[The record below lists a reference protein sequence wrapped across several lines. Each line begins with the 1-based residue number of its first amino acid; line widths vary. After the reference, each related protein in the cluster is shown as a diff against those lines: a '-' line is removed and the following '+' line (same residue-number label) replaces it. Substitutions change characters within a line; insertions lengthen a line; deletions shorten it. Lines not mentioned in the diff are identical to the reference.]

1 MSDDNNYLKMFT
13 DRELDEKEIQLPE
26 PKLPSPAESLS
37 IGPERIDPYLE
48 AAGLETSPMY
58 QRARGAIPSQPEGPG
73 ATLMQMLA
81 ASDDPVTEINR
92 VNASRYVANRLQLDP
107 AYTYA
112 NLEAISEAWLG
123 QIAPA
128 PTLAKAVHNAW
139 DMGMKTTQ
147 YAELADQLR
156 TVGGINE
163 VLELRIQNILTEMEP
178 LKETPRPWV
187 KGFLQRVAELGRST
201 LLTVTQSGAM
211 MLQAYLVGGSTGV
224 ATGTTVGIGLA
235 GTPFGLVTAGV
246 TAGAAIP
253 AMVAAAGAIGFIA
266 GSTGYNVAQMRGLA
280 YWRMRQDLIEDGLT
294 PQQAHGIAGPLSE
307 IEGLIEGLT
316 ETTGDIALLAI
327 LKIPVPGVG
336 KLMRK
341 VGSRVFLK
349 LLQTGL
355 LGYFARALG
364 RAVKTGLS
372 EGIEE
377 LTQGQTEI
385 VFDMIAREQMQDRY
399 GLITKHE
406 AMTIWKAAERGIQD
420 FKGGALAGAFLG
432 VAGAFPGIRAD
443 AQQMATLKTF
453 AQQSPTR
460 LGFISGTLHGEL
472 DLFENVT
479 DKPKL
484 REFLG
489 KVWDQQHP
497 GKAPPVAVPAVPG
510 AAPVAP
516 GAAPAPAAA
525 PIRTPE
531 GRVHTEIGTVEK
543 ARPGIL
549 TLKAGDPTT
558 GVRYGYVLFDTS
570 GGRIEIPPDGV
581 VNETETDI
589 RRELVLDLAARYPG
603 QEIVWNPT
611 DELDV
616 ALKEDL
622 VTTNPRGPEA
632 GLQWFEGV
640 APAAQQELTRGLFV
654 QRMGELFTADTPEQ
668 AEAFGKLADT
678 FAQVAGQSTEDW
690 LRQYIAPEVTA
701 RTEETGALLR
711 EKAGVA
717 ATRFQ
722 AGEQVVAPLSVDEF
736 KGQVK
741 AVFTALGKADFHHGI
756 HEFFHAVERL
766 ALSPEQVKKFETALG
781 KLRQTWTVED
791 IESLA
796 DRFEDYLA
804 TGKAPTEELRSV
816 FQQIAAALKALVS
829 FIRERLGG
837 EPGLLSPEF
846 QAAYDALFK
855 KPESGLATAAVEAPP
870 ATPAVVSQV
879 EEGVPPSAEG
889 ATTIINPS
897 TVPPEEVELSRITLS
912 EEVPNFK
919 ELADRKGII
928 EPLKA
933 EEYAPVGIAPVT
945 LWERMD
951 GRLELI
957 TGRHR
962 LDLAQR
968 LHLRTILAQIV
979 READGFTAAMAST
992 FDAEANI
999 RDEQGSVRD
1008 YAAYFRAR
1016 QVSEQEASRRG
1027 LLDRHKGRSGFAIGR
1042 YAADGLYSLYR
1053 NAQISE
1059 AKAAAIAAAS
1069 LGDERLQSLGIT
1081 KAKQLSADELGN
1093 FIALARQQVTTS
1105 TGVQGDMFGFDDSL
1119 IREGEQVAK
1128 AVSAKKTELLQ
1139 ERQALSSA
1147 IRLSKGAQAKIV
1159 EKYGFKAGDTAAIQ
1173 DRVDVLGEEI
1183 RTWENWTQDSEKMRE
1198 ARTLADLPVAARA
1211 LMHEENIEELAVL
1224 LKKKYGTA
1232 WFPAN
1237 VSELYYKP
1245 DAIDR
1250 LDAAGL
1256 VEFRTIEHERFP
1268 ARQIRIKEV
1277 APKSPPFELVP
1288 FSDKLLRP
1296 KADKVVQPIF
1306 DFAKKTDVEIKD
1318 DLDNLTLFHRD
1329 EELQKQFN
1337 TVAVKI
1343 FGVTEDPA
1351 RGAWILSNGKM
1362 LDFDWE
1368 KHKATVPASE
1378 RYHNRIYHVAIQK
1391 VMEQIEPNRMLR
1403 PAAYTGAWKAGTLRL
1418 DIGTQNDVSVQSTMI
1433 PTPEQMQTIEY
1444 AISGKELLTLEI
1456 NGTDIDERTLG
1467 WQTLSEP
1474 TMKDVRRFY
1483 AKMAPQLEEALYHAD
1498 EMPEPPPI
1506 PEKGTYPALQTDD
1519 GSIFVDLHPEQSTHV
1534 LFIERMKIPP
1544 DRIVSGGWIT
1554 DGVYEASERSDTMRY
1569 VERYKARLRADERRK
1584 ELSHPEDWQGEFLYG
1599 TSIDSEIYQ
1608 QHVELAKG
1616 YESAEAFRADMESK
1630 YGEPGEADIA
1640 GEKAAG
1646 FYKEVWEEAHKPQVE
1661 PEKPTRVPIQS
1672 PVISNAPQYDVEELQ
1687 AIVKLLKEDADIA
1700 DVLQGNLTMERIDK
1714 MAALAQKE
1722 LVRATRAKVR
1732 EEIKAAQDKVKA
1744 AQQLRD
1750 VRKKLIHDIMLEPG
1764 KSIQYRG
1771 YAEQIRI
1778 IQEGLDPTAR
1788 EYRIKAGVQI
1798 TERTMRGYAR
1808 AQSRRFFEQN
1818 PEAAAWVPWEKME
1831 EFYAVSLLDM
1841 PMAQLEEIN
1850 AILDKLRKLGTLKRN
1865 IELTEQLRERREL
1878 QNNLEAMVLRG
1889 EAPRKTVGAEKG
1901 TSKVLG
1907 TWLRTLTPL
1916 RVMGFL
1922 DGVFAGKEEGS
1933 FTALWKEYEEAWKKF
1948 KKAVR
1953 ERIHPLNA
1961 QMQELGLTM
1970 NPLGLGKEWLGRKM
1984 DLDGFRYTNGE
1995 QPTLMA
2001 LMYWQIGMQNNYTRE
2016 ALQSGNNIPVE
2027 VLLKGSALIAGNP
2040 KYKAMADLIEQDG
2053 NKSFPA
2059 YRDAYIDLFNEDL
2072 EGQDHYVTMV
2082 RMNISYKTR
2091 EETIRSEM
2099 AGHMALEKKYVTR
2112 GSTHTRQ
2119 EIAAEHQAPIR
2130 TDLIPVWTQSVT
2142 EQEAFIHLYPVIKKM
2157 HQVFGSDQVTRAI
2170 NQKYGSDVNKWLRTF
2185 TNDLAQADSYS
2196 SMKPIERL
2204 LRKGRA
2210 SATIAWLAF
2219 NLLSVAKQTVGMFAF
2234 AADLGP
2240 LAPVYML
2247 RASIKL
2253 AGGLVEATAGG
2264 HFMHNTW
2271 VDFVRE
2277 RSEYIRNRQISVD
2290 LENLKNTNRTAYD
2303 SLIRLVGKY
2312 GMKPL
2317 EVMDTTT
2324 VCMGWLA
2331 MYDKVNHETNNEAKA
2346 IEAADAT
2353 VMKNSPSARVQDLAE
2368 IYRMGEWMKFLTIF
2382 TSELNVIWNRL
2393 TFDIPLAWKRKEF
2406 YAAISNLVSIGVSG
2420 VVIAV
2425 ACGALAGDD
2434 EEKKKKLLIGLF
2446 SEFIDCVP
2454 LIGNDLFNRIIDQRW
2469 QTSGVQFFPQVTRW
2483 IEVGVQLSQADWD
2496 AAAVKAAEATAFTV
2510 GLPWTAGKRV
2520 YTAIDE
2526 QNLWALLGM
2535 KKEKK

>member
-1 MSDDNNYLKMFT
+1 MSDIDLRK
-13 DRELDEKEIQLPE
+13 ELGLATE
-26 PKLPSPAESLS
+26 PKLPRWGEK
-37 IGPERIDPYLE
+37 ERPPKIVVPVTPQPDDPLRE
-48 AAGLETSPMY
+48 ELGLQTSPMY
-58 QRARGAIPSQPEGPG
+58 QRSKGAIPEEDEAP
-73 ATLMQMLA
+73 LNLVRLLA
-81 ASDDPVTEINR
+81 ASDDPVAEITR
-92 VNASRYVANRLQLDP
+92 LNATQYIADTFKLDP
-107 AYTYA
+107 SHTYN
-112 NLEAISEAWLG
+112 NLEEVSQYWLG
-123 QIAPA
+123 KITPA
-128 PTLAKAVHNAW
+128 PVLAQSIRNAW
-139 DMGMKTTQ
+139 DTGMKND
-147 YAELADQLR
+147 EISRLAYQLR
-156 TVGGINE
+156 MKGGKDPL
-163 VLELRIQNILTEMEP
+163 LEIRIQNIEKEMEP
-178 LKETPRPWV
+178 LQEMPRPWARNFFQWL
-187 KGFLQRVAELGRST
+187 GELARTGVITS
-201 LLTVTQSGAM
+201 VQSGPL
-211 MLQAYLVGGSTGV
+211 MLKSY
-224 ATGTTVGIGLA
+224 LA
-235 GTPFGLVTAGV
+235 GGIMGGAAGA
-246 TAGAAIP
+246 TAGAMLSATPPGLMVAGISAGMSIP
-253 AMVAAAGAIGFIA
+253 AITTAMASIGFVA
-266 GSTGYNVAQMRGLA
+266 GSTQYTMESMRGTA
-280 YWRMRQDLIEDGLT
+280 YWRMRQDGI
-294 PQQAHGIAGPLSE
+294 PHNIAGPLSD
-307 IEGLIEGLT
+307 IEGTVEGAMESMGEL
-316 ETTGDIALLAI
+316 ALLAI
-327 LKIPVPGVG
+327 FKIPIPGVG
-336 KLMRK
+336 KILNKMS
-341 VGSRVFLK
+341 SRIGLK
-349 LLQTGL
+349 LISTGV
-355 LGYFARALG
+355 LGYFARAAA
-364 RAVKTGLS
+364 RALS
-372 EGIEE
+372 VGASEALEE
-377 LTQGQTEI
+377 VGQEFSAIAT
-385 VFDMIAREQMQDRY
+385 DMIAKE
-399 GLITKHE
+399 
-406 AMTIWKAAERGIQD
+406 
-420 FKGGALAGAFLG
+420 LAGAGAPTPTLQEAAGRIGQAAKGGFLAGVVLG
-432 VAGAFPGIRAD
+432 VPAAPIGMVAD
-443 AQQMATLKTF
+443 AKQIAGLKTI
-453 AQQSPTR
+453 AQQIPTR
-460 LGFISGTLHGEL
+460 QGFINSVVRGEL
-472 DLFENVT
+472 EILESVA
-479 DKPKL
+479 DKAKV

-497 GKAPPVAVPAVPG
+497 GKTPTAQAVPAVAPG
-510 AAPVAP
+510 APVAK
-516 GAAPAPAAA
+516 GAPAPATT
-525 PIRTPE
+525 PSRGPE
-531 GRVHTEIGTVEK
+531 GRVHTEIAPVEG
-543 ARPGIL
+543 ARPGIF
-549 TLKAGDPTT
+549 TLNAGDPTT
-558 GVRYGYVLFDTS
+558 GIRYGYVQFETAEN
-570 GGRIEIPPDGV
+570 RIEIENV
-581 VNETETDI
+581 VNETETDL

-690 LRQYIAPEVTA
+690 LRQYIAPEVTT

-791 IESLA
+791 IETLA

-837 EPGLLSPEF
+837 EPGLLSAEF
-846 QAAYDALFK
+846 QAAYDALFQ
-855 KPESGLATAAVEAPP
+855 KPESGLATAQAQAPP
-870 ATPAVVSQV
+870 AAPAVVSQV
-879 EEGVPPSAEG
+879 EEGVPSSAEG

-979 READGFTAAMAST
+979 READGFTAAMAMT

-1008 YAAYFRAR
+1008 YANYFRAR

-1069 LGDERLQSLGIT
+1069 LGDSRLQSLGIT
-1081 KAKQLSADELGN
+1081 KAKTLSADELGN
-1093 FIALARQQVTTS
+1093 FIALARQQVTTA

-1128 AVSAKKTELLQ
+1128 AVSAKKAELLA

-1147 IRLSKGAQAKIV
+1147 IRLSRGAQAKIV

-1173 DRVDVLGEEI
+1173 DRVDVLGEQI
-1183 RTWENWTQDSEKMRE
+1183 RTWENWTQDPQKMRE
-1198 ARTLADLPVAARA
+1198 ARTLAGLEVSA
-1211 LMHEENIEELAVL
+1211 LMHEEE
-1224 LKKKYGTA
+1224 
-1232 WFPAN
+1232 
-1237 VSELYYKP
+1237 KP
-1245 DAIDR
+1245 P
-1250 LDAAGL
+1250 
-1256 VEFRTIEHERFP
+1256 EP
-1268 ARQIRIKEV
+1268 
-1277 APKSPPFELVP
+1277 PPFELVP

-1296 KADKVVQPIF
+1296 KAEKVVQPIF
-1306 DFAKKTDVEIKD
+1306 DFARKTDVEIKD
-1318 DLDNLTLFHRD
+1318 ELDNLSLFHRD

-1337 TVAVKI
+1337 TVAIKI

-1368 KHKATVPASE
+1368 THKATVPASE

-1474 TMKDVRRFY
+1474 TIKDVRRFY
-1483 AKMAPQLEEALYHAD
+1483 MKMAPQLGEALYHA
-1498 EMPEPPPI
+1498 EETKPEFRPMIDQGIISPS
-1506 PEKGTYPALQTDD
+1506 GRVSAQSRAAALERTRVELFGKEGLARPTVAQPNQKE
-1519 GSIFVDLHPEQSTHV
+1519 ILLKQAAELRDLAARGMSTS
-1534 LFIERMKIPP
+1534 K
-1544 DRIVSGGWIT
+1544 
-1554 DGVYEASERSDTMRY
+1554 YNKEA
-1569 VERYKARLRADERRK
+1569 ARLEAEAQT
-1584 ELSHPEDWQGEFLYG
+1584 LMHPEDWQGELLYG
-1599 TSIDSEIYQ
+1599 TPVDAEIYQ

-1616 YESAEAFRADMESK
+1616 FESAEVFRADMEEK

-1646 FYKEVWEEAHKPQVE
+1646 FYKEVWEEAHKPEVE
-1661 PEKPTRVPIQS
+1661 PEKPARVPIQS
-1672 PVISNAPQYDVEELQ
+1672 PVISNAPQFDKEELQ
-1687 AIVKLLKEDADIA
+1687 AIVKLLKEEADIA
-1700 DVLQGNLTMERIDK
+1700 DVLQGNLTLEKIDK

-1732 EEIKAAQDKVKA
+1732 EEIKAAQDKAKA

-1778 IQEGLDPTAR
+1778 IQEGLDPAAR
-1788 EYRIKAGVQI
+1788 EYRIKAGVQV

-1831 EFYAVSLLDM
+1831 RFYAVSLLDT

-1850 AILDKLRKLGTLKRN
+1850 DILDKLRKLGTLKRN
-1865 IELTEQLRERREL
+1865 LELTEQLRQRREL

-1889 EAPRKTVGAEKG
+1889 EAPRKAVGAEKG

-1922 DGVFAGKEEGS
+1922 DGVFAGKAEGS
-1933 FTALWKEYEEAWKKF
+1933 FTALWQEYEEAWKKF

-2001 LMYWQIGMQNNYTRE
+2001 LMYWHIGMQNQYTRE

-2142 EQEAFIHLYPVIKKM
+2142 EQEAFIYLYPVIKKM
-2157 HQVFGSDQVTRAI
+2157 HQVFASDQVTRAI

-2185 TNDLAQADSYS
+2185 TNDLAQADAYS
-2196 SMKPIERL
+2196 SMRPIERL

-2303 SLIRLVGKY
+2303 SLIRLIGKY

-2368 IYRMGEWMKFLTIF
+2368 IYRMGEWMKFLTMF

-2393 TFDIPLAWKRKEF
+2393 TFDIPLAFKRKEI
-2406 YAAISNLVSIGVSG
+2406 YSALSNLVSIGVSG

-2425 ACGALAGDD
+2425 ASGALAGDD

-2469 QTSGVQFFPQVTRW
+2469 QTTGVQFFPQVTRW

-2496 AAAVKAAEATAFTV
+2496 AAAVKAGEATAFTV